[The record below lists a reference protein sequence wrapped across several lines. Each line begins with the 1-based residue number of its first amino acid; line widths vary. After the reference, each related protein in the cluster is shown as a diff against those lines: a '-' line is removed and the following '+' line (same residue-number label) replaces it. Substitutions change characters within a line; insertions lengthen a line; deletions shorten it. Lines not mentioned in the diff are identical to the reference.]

1 MTKRNEIKLSKF
13 WNIAKNTWKISL
25 SCLYLRKNC
34 PQDLPKYYIYS
45 STYDFKVFSTK
56 LPFPVVWLDFPL
68 LAHSLAA
75 LKFESGFTFA
85 FTSILKV
92 TVVLQLYWNW
102 SIFSQIR
109 ANKVPLYSLNGHM
122 YHVQPVHSHGFSS
135 LPI

>member
-1 MTKRNEIKLSKF
+1 MRKIPEKFLWVVYICEKIALKIYRNIIFTQK
-13 WNIAKNTWKISL
+13 
-25 SCLYLRKNC
+25 
-34 PQDLPKYYIYS
+34 

-56 LPFPVVWLDFPL
+56 LLFPVVWLDFPL

-75 LKFESGFTFA
+75 LKFKSGFTFA

-122 YHVQPVHSHGFSS
+122 YHVQPVHSHGFSI
-135 LPI
+135 LPISSLM